1 MRNMSFESAPRE
13 ERRRALTDPRELRA
27 LAHPLRLALLDHLMA
42 FGEQTAAGCARA
54 VGSTTSNCSYH
65 LRALGRAGF
74 VERVD
79 SADGRERPWRATA
92 LYTSWPAAPESEEL
106 AEASLVLDRFVVHR
120 YAERLTEWIERRRA
134 EPREWVEASAFG
146 DSLLYLDRAE
156 LEALRD
162 SLQALAEPY
171 LDRIADPAL
180 RPPGARPVGFVQIA
194 FPVDEP

>member
-1 MRNMSFESAPRE
+1 MHAETKRV
-13 ERRRALTDPRELRA
+13 TDVRTLRA
-27 LAHPLRLALLDHLMA
+27 IVHPLRIRLLSLLRLDGPATATELARRT
-42 FGEQTAAGCARA
+42 GESSGAT
-54 VGSTTSNCSYH
+54 SYH
-65 LRALGRAGF
+65 LRQLERYGL
-74 VERVD
+74 VEEAEARG
-79 SADGRERPWRATA
+79 GRERPWRATA
-92 LYTSWPAAPESEEL
+92 LYTSWPSAPESEEL
-106 AEASLVLDRFVVHR
+106 AEASLVLDRFVLHR
-120 YAERLTEWIERRRA
+120 YAERLSEWIERRRA

>member
-1 MRNMSFESAPRE
+1 M
-13 ERRRALTDPRELRA
+13 ERQIELSDPAALRA
-27 LAHPLRLALLDHLMA
+27 LAHPLRIRLVALLRREGTLTA
-42 FGEQTAAGCARA
+42 SEAGRRLGESS
-54 VGSTTSNCSYH
+54 GSTSYH
-65 LRALGRAGF
+65 LRQLERYGL
-74 VERVD
+74 VEEAEARR
-79 SADGRERPWRATA
+79 GRERPWRATA

-120 YAERLTEWIERRRA
+120 YAERLSEWIERRRA

-146 DSLLYLDRAE
+146 DSLLYLDVHE
-156 LEALRD
+156 LAALRD
-162 SLQALAEPY
+162 ELQALAERY

>member
-1 MRNMSFESAPRE
+1 M
-13 ERRRALTDPRELRA
+13 ERQIELSDPAALRA
-27 LAHPLRLALLDHLMA
+27 LAHPLRIRLVALLRREGTLTA
-42 FGEQTAAGCARA
+42 SEAGRRLGESS
-54 VGSTTSNCSYH
+54 GSTSYH
-65 LRALGRAGF
+65 LRQLERYGL
-74 VERVD
+74 VEE
-79 SADGRERPWRATA
+79 ADARWGRERPWRATA
-92 LYTSWPAAPESEEL
+92 LYTSWPSAPESEEL

-120 YAERLTEWIERRRA
+120 YAERLSEWIERRRA

-171 LDRIADPAL
+171 LDRIADPTL

>member
-1 MRNMSFESAPRE
+1 
-13 ERRRALTDPRELRA
+13 
-27 LAHPLRLALLDHLMA
+27 
-42 FGEQTAAGCARA
+42 
-54 VGSTTSNCSYH
+54 
-65 LRALGRAGF
+65 
-74 VERVD
+74 
-79 SADGRERPWRATA
+79 
-92 LYTSWPAAPESEEL
+92 
-106 AEASLVLDRFVVHR
+106 VHR
-120 YAERLTEWIERRRA
+120 YAERLSEWIERRRA

-194 FPVDEP
+194 FPVDAP